1 MRTTGSAEISLLKLN
16 GGRSILSSG
25 KGTESAMDVA
35 RQLPRIAL
43 PSRYPRS
50 ASQPAPAKVSEAG
63 GPGDGRYHRRRGA
76 LIHMLE
82 NGPVMIFRT
91 PDPRAIRGAAVP
103 SRLIA
108 IVVVLLVLA
117 AGAWWFFGR
126 APGTAVLPGITT
138 APTTAPTAASPTA
151 PAAAVSDELTTDQ
164 LYREARK
171 AMSENRMAVPAGNNA
186 LEFYL
191 KILAKQPDDSGAKD
205 ALRELFP
212 FATGAA
218 EDQINQGQFDEAN
231 RIIALLAQADPSN
244 YSLTILRSKLD
255 AKKKQSDRE
264 QQLAQLAAAA
274 AARPQTPG
282 TAATPQPGTTAATTP
297 APGSETAAP
306 AAAGTATPTPAS
318 TEAVATTTA
327 PTPRPA
333 APPPPPAAPAG
344 ETRDAA
350 VTSPPVPVYPIAA
363 ARNRQEGWV
372 EVEFTVGPDGTV
384 QNAHVTGSQPP
395 RIFDREAIAAVQRA
409 KFQPRM
415 ENGQAI
421 ASTLRR
427 RIEFK
432 LGN

>member
-1 MRTTGSAEISLLKLN
+1 MTS
-16 GGRSILSSG
+16 
-25 KGTESAMDVA
+25 
-35 RQLPRIAL
+35 
-43 PSRYPRS
+43 
-50 ASQPAPAKVSEAG
+50 
-63 GPGDGRYHRRRGA
+63 
-76 LIHMLE
+76 
-82 NGPVMIFRT
+82 RT
-91 PDPRAIRGAAVP
+91 PDPQAIRGAAVP

-108 IVVVLLVLA
+108 IVVVIFVLA

-126 APGTAVLPGITT
+126 APGTAVIPGITT
-138 APTTAPTAASPTA
+138 APTTATTPASPTA
-151 PAAAVSDELTTDQ
+151 PAAAVSDELTTEQ

-255 AKKKQSDRE
+255 AKKKQSD
-264 QQLAQLAAAA
+264 QQAAQLAAAA
-274 AARPQTPG
+274 AARQQAPG
-282 TAATPQPGTTAATTP
+282 TAATPQPGTTAVTTP
-297 APGSETAAP
+297 AASTETPAAP
-306 AAAGTATPTPAS
+306 AAATTPAAATPPPAETATAS
-318 TEAVATTTA
+318 TTA
-327 PTPRPA
+327 PAARPA
-333 APPPPPAAPAG
+333 APPPAPAG
-344 ETRDAA
+344 ESRDAS

-372 EVEFTVGPDGTV
+372 EVEFTVGPDGSV
-384 QNAHVTGSQPP
+384 QNAHVTGSQPQ
-395 RIFDREAIAAVQRA
+395 RIFDREAVAAVQRA
-409 KFQPRM
+409 KFQPRI
-415 ENGQAI
+415 ENGQAV

-432 LGN
+432 LGK

>member
-1 MRTTGSAEISLLKLN
+1 MT
-16 GGRSILSSG
+16 
-25 KGTESAMDVA
+25 
-35 RQLPRIAL
+35 
-43 PSRYPRS
+43 
-50 ASQPAPAKVSEAG
+50 
-63 GPGDGRYHRRRGA
+63 
-76 LIHMLE
+76 
-82 NGPVMIFRT
+82 FRK
-91 PDPRAIRGAAVP
+91 PDPRAIRGAAAP

-108 IVVVLLVLA
+108 LVVIVVVVLA

-126 APGTAVLPGITT
+126 TPGTTILPGTAP
-138 APTTAPTAASPTA
+138 SPTA
-151 PAAAVSDELTTDQ
+151 TTTPASPEAPAAVVSDELTVDQ

-171 AMSENRMAVPAGNNA
+171 AMSENRMAAPAGNNA

-191 KILAKQPDDSGAKD
+191 KIVTKQPDDSGAKD

-255 AKKKQSDRE
+255 AKKKLADRE
-264 QQLAQLAAAA
+264 QQQAQLAAAAAAA

-282 TAATPQPGTTAATTP
+282 TATTP
-297 APGSETAAP
+297 APDGATAAATPAAADNTATP
-306 AAAGTATPTPAS
+306 AAAGATPAAATSTSGESTASTTTPPAS
-318 TEAVATTTA
+318 
-327 PTPRPA
+327 RPA
-333 APPPPPAAPAG
+333 APPPPAPASAGG
-344 ETRDAA
+344 ETREAA

-372 EVEFTVGPDGTV
+372 EVEFTVAPDGSV
-384 QNAHVTGSQPP
+384 QNAHVTGSQPS

-409 KFQPRM
+409 KFQPRI
-415 ENGQAI
+415 ENGTAV
-421 ASTLRR
+421 AATLRR